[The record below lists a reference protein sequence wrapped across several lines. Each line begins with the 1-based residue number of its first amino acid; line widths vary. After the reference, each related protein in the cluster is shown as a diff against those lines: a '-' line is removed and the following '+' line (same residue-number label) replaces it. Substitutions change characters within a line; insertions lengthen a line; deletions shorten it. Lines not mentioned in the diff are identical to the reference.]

1 MQELLDAQEQI
12 RREAGESLVKTATDK
27 PQDLEPRIPEL
38 LGIIKQSTDDMVT
51 MQIAHACMIVCEKVP
66 GTDKKYHTPIM
77 GTLEFLSSREMGE
90 DDSETI
96 INAAASHLFTTQVEV
111 HLADSQLLESSFP
124 LIFKYLKKKGAARW
138 PAYRIVTSVSYENPK
153 LLENYTGEVIDLV
166 VQGSKEL
173 SASLMHLYNIR
184 PDEFDSRLD
193 VLVNL
198 YQSDKELRSLL
209 LSVFAEISREKPE
222 LLVPHLELFVGGLKS
237 PVYAPMGTMIL
248 SEIARVNPNVVYPY
262 LNELKQSLDHVDTL
276 KFTVPQLLGLIGRL
290 SDDVAREILPFLAE
304 LLKDADQ
311 NVAIMI
317 LSEFRNLGQMNREL
331 LEPYMDLIRT
341 CAEDPQQYVRD
352 QANLII
358 DIMEGRDLR
367 SLAAQIDEQNALM
380 KEAALTV
387 DSLKEYVDKNVAMLK
402 TFIADVVKKLPIP
415 IRFSTEG
422 RVRKTLQLHYV
433 CGIQTE
439 RCLYPL
445 ERPFVTETK
454 EWSKWLKIAMS
465 AVSIGKAVI
474 FPFETNEAIDSVR
487 EAYNLYKTGE
497 EKDFLS
503 YISEPFLTSS
513 EQDKLV
519 TQLREARFFD
529 VFNYEPQTAEWTCLM
544 CNPPGGN
551 Q

>member
-12 RREAGESLVKTATDK
+12 RREAGESLVKTATDN
-27 PQDLEPRIPEL
+27 PQELEPRIPEL

-51 MQIAHACMIVCEKVP
+51 MQIAHACMLVCEKVP
-66 GTDKKYHTPIM
+66 ETDKKYHTPIM
-77 GTLEFLSSREMGE
+77 GTLEFLSSRDMGE

-111 HLADSQLLESSFP
+111 HIADSQLLESSFP

-166 VQGSKEL
+166 VHGSKEL
-173 SASLMHLYNIR
+173 SASLMHLYQIR

-193 VLVNL
+193 VLMNL
-198 YQSDKELRSLL
+198 YQTDKELRSLL
-209 LSVFAEISREKPE
+209 LSVFTEISREKPE

-237 PVYAPMGTMIL
+237 PVYGPAGTMIL
-248 SEIARVNPNVVYPY
+248 SEVARVNPSAVYPY
-262 LNELKQSLDHVDTL
+262 LKDLKESLDHVDTL

-290 SDDVAREILPFLAE
+290 SEDVAREILPFLGE

-311 NVAIMI
+311 NVAII
-317 LSEFRNLGQMNREL
+317 VLSEFRNLGQMNREL
-331 LEPYMDLIRT
+331 LEPYMDLIRI

-367 SLAAQIDEQNALM
+367 SLAAQIEEQNALM

-422 RVRKTLQLHYV
+422 RVRKTLQLHFV
-433 CGIQTE
+433 CGMQTE

-454 EWSKWLKIAMS
+454 EWSKWLRIAMS

-474 FPFETNEAIDSVR
+474 FPFETSEAIDSVR

-503 YISEPFLTSS
+503 FISEPFLTSS